1 MIVNSKEFN
10 PLVECPSEKC
20 KKNNMKGQL
29 QIQIK
34 SSRFVSFQEI
44 KIQEPSD

>member
-1 MIVNSKEFN
+1 VNTKEFN
-10 PLVECPSEKC
+10 PIIECPSDKC
-20 KKNNMKGQL
+20 KKNNMKGNL